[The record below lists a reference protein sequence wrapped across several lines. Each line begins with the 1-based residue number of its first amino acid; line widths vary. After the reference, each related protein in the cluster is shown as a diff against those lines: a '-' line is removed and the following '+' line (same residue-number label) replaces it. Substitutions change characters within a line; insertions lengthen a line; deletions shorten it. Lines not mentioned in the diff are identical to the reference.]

1 MPDEGYRVL
10 LSMTGYGE
18 AQARDNGVAVGVEV
32 RAINSRYFKLNVRC
46 PDGLGSLESR
56 IESAVR
62 QQIKRGTVQVGL
74 RVDRQPTS
82 DDYQINQRVLAGYR
96 QQLQSLD
103 PKFNDNEQVQ
113 LDTLL
118 SLPGVID
125 ETVVQSHDAA
135 VIWPLIETTIE
146 AALAV
151 MTKMRVSEGHAMAED
166 LRLNC
171 QTIIEHVEKIASR
184 TEVVVDNY
192 RKKLTERLQK
202 LLEEFNV
209 TVEPSDVVREVGIFS
224 ERSDISEEIVRLRSH
239 LDQFDKVMQSGE
251 SVGRKLEFL
260 TQEMFREI
268 NTIGSKAND
277 TEIARE
283 VIDIKA
289 AIERMREM
297 IQNVE

>member
-18 AQARDNGVAVGVEV
+18 AQAHDNGVAVGVEV

-46 PDGLGSLESR
+46 PDGLGSLEAR
-56 IESAVR
+56 IETAVR

-74 RVDRQPTS
+74 RVDRQLTS